1 MAEKLNIEGLSR
13 LLPCKS
19 SKNSSGYCSPAGN
32 CTAGYSARLI
42 PVNAMLP
49 RPGGLNCG
57 GAAPGPAGIASPAPL
72 FCGPRT
78 VRSASGVGRV
88 ITY

>member
-1 MAEKLNIEGLSR
+1 MAEKLNFGGLSR
-13 LLPCKS
+13 LLPCKG
-19 SKNSSGYCSPAGN
+19 SKKSGGYCSPAGN
-32 CTAGYSARLI
+32 CTAGYSAWLI
-42 PVNAMLP
+42 PVNAILP

-57 GAAPGPAGIASPAPL
+57 GVASGLAGIASLAPL

-78 VRSASGVGRV
+78 VRSANGVGRV